1 MTEHQH
7 PARLPAHRP
16 VAGRSFELPI
26 PYYVYLAVHSA
37 GQRFKI
43 GLSNDPLRR
52 FARLPEAHDIDLE
65 TSVARR
71 LPTRARASEVER
83 SLHRALA
90 PFRLAIKERGD
101 GYTEWFS
108 LEAYAR
114 AVAIIDAMPD
124 MEAPCESLAARD
136 DQERRSRRML
146 AAEANVGRALAS
158 VAMWRQARRLM
169 GLSVVDERGKV
180 RLVLKNFRAT
190 SVNAGAGLRA
200 SLLDLEG
207 MYRLQGARNTR
218 VHPSLVRLLAYDGAT
233 ASDLRIDLQDWAVL
247 RRLPGGDR
255 LVQVVRDGIELIRIE
270 IRFVTRKRAPLSPEA
285 ISDGMSRLLE
295 RRRDEPNSPPSLWD

>member
-1 MTEHQH
+1 MTQQQR
-7 PARLPAHRP
+7 PARPPAHRS
-16 VAGRSFELPI
+16 VTGRSFEWQLPF
-26 PYYVYLAVHSA
+26 YVYLAVHRA

-52 FARLPEAHDIDLE
+52 FAQLPEAHDIDVE

-71 LPTRARASEVER
+71 MPTRARASEVER

-90 PFRLAIKERGD
+90 PFRLTLSERGD

-108 LEAYAR
+108 LEAFSR

-124 MEAPCESLAARD
+124 LEAPSESLVARGER
-136 DQERRSRRML
+136 ERRSRRAL
-146 AAEANVGRALAS
+146 AGEANVGRAMAS

-169 GLSVVDERGKV
+169 GLSVVDDRGKV
-180 RLVLKNFRAT
+180 SLILRNFRAT
-190 SVNAGAGLRA
+190 SLNAGAGLRA

-207 MYRLQGARNTR
+207 MYGLQGTRNTKAR
-218 VHPSLVRLLAYDGAT
+218 PSLVRLLAYGGVS
-233 ASDLRIDLQDWAVL
+233 ASDLRIDLQDWTVL

-255 LVQVVRDGIELIRIE
+255 VVQVVRDGIELIRIE
-270 IRFVTRKRAPLSPEA
+270 SRFTGERRAPLSAEA
-285 ISDGMSRLLE
+285 INGGMSRLLE
-295 RRRDEPNSPPSLWD
+295 RRVDDPDAPPSLWG

>member
-1 MTEHQH
+1 MIERQQ
-7 PARLPAHRP
+7 PQRRP
-16 VAGRSFELPI
+16 THHFVAGRSFELPN
-26 PYYVYLAVHSA
+26 PYFVYLAVHRA

-43 GLSNDPLRR
+43 GLSNDPLQR

-71 LPTRARASEVER
+71 MPTRARASEVER

-90 PFRLAIKERGD
+90 PFRLSLKERAD

-108 LEAYAR
+108 LDAFSR

-124 MEAPCESLAARD
+124 LEGPSESLAARD
-136 DQERRSRRML
+136 EQERRSRSVL
-146 AAEANVGRALAS
+146 AAETNVGRAMAS

-190 SVNAGAGLRA
+190 SLNAGAGLRA

-207 MYRLQGARNTR
+207 MYRLQGARNTKI
-218 VHPSLVRLLAYDGAT
+218 HPSLVRLLTYDGAS
-233 ASDLRIDLQDWAVL
+233 ASDLRIDLQDWTVL

-255 LVQVVRDGIELIRIE
+255 LVQVVRDGVELIRIE
-270 IRFVTRKRAPLSPEA
+270 SRFVAQKRAPLSAEA
-285 ISDGMSRLLE
+285 INDGMSRLLE
-295 RRRDEPNSPPSLWD
+295 QRRDDPNAPPSLWG